1 MKQMYFGCPKDKY
14 FEIEPRPI
22 VKEAEDIGAA
32 DTNDTISDANSH
44 DKKQLVMQVW

>member
-1 MKQMYFGCPKDKY
+1 MYFECPEDKWSD
-14 FEIEPRPI
+14 IKPRPI
-22 VKEAEDIGAA
+22 GKEAEDIGAA